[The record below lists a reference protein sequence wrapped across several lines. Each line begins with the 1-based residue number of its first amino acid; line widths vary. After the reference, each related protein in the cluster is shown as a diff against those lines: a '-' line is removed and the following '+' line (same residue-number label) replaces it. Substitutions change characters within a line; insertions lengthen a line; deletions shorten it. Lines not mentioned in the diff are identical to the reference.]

1 MDESEKKPRELISV
15 QAADWFV
22 ANRAGLTEQQC
33 SDFAAWL
40 QSSPLHV
47 EEYLHLAT
55 LSQDLREACHQ
66 PDNSVAQIVAR
77 ARVGDRVVPLRPY
90 AGTDTDIDVDRK
102 RSSWWPRAVVALSAL
117 AVLDVGLYAT
127 RGHWLSGAHV
137 ASETTTVH
145 FVTRHGQQ
153 QTVVLADGSI
163 LHLNTDTAATVQ
175 YGPSERDVI
184 LTAGEAHLRVAHL
197 AGRPFHVIAGST
209 DIVDLGTEFDVRLQ
223 ERATLVTVVEGRV
236 AVKARTDGHD
246 SARPL
251 ELEANQQVEVQ
262 ATGVQAP
269 PILVDTA
276 RTTAWLHRQIVFE
289 REALDSVAQEFNRYS
304 AKPIEIVSPS
314 LRSLPISG
322 VFSVEDTDTFVTFLR
337 SLGGVRVE
345 VTPTQINV
353 KQH

>member
-1 MDESEKKPRELISV
+1 MDDSEKKPRELISE

-33 SDFAAWL
+33 TDFAAWL
-40 QSSPLHV
+40 QASPMHV

-55 LSQDLREACHQ
+55 LSHDLREACDQ
-66 PDNSVAQIVAR
+66 PDNSIEQIVAR
-77 ARVGDRVVPLRPY
+77 ARAGDRVVPLRPY
-90 AGTDTDIDVDRK
+90 ARTDIDK
-102 RSSWWPRAVVALSAL
+102 KGPSWWPRAAVALAAL
-117 AVLDVGLYAT
+117 AALDVGLYAT
-127 RGHWLSGAHV
+127 RGHWLSRSHV

-153 QTVVLADGSI
+153 QTIVLADGSI

-175 YGPSERDVI
+175 YGPSERNVI
-184 LTAGEAHLRVAHL
+184 LTAGEAHLRVAHVV
-197 AGRPFHVIAGST
+197 GRPFHVIAGAT

-236 AVKARTDGHD
+236 AVKSRTDQHD
-246 SARPL
+246 AGRAL
-251 ELEANQQVEVQ
+251 ELEANHQIEVQ
-262 ATGVQAP
+262 ANGVQGP

-276 RTTAWLHRQIVFE
+276 RTTAWLHRQIIFE
-289 REALDSVAQEFNRYS
+289 REALDSVAQEFSRYS
-304 AKPIEIVSPS
+304 VKPIEIVSPS

-337 SLGGVRVE
+337 SLEGVRVE

-353 KQH
+353 RQH